1 MSSHDNFVSVGI
13 NMALAQR
20 NRLRKH
26 IIARTNKVNKEHLV
40 VPHQTEDSLVVVSS
54 ALWAECYDDALGSV
68 CLHNSLSH

>member
-26 IIARTNKVNKEHLV
+26 IIARANKVNEEYLV
-40 VPHQTEDSLVVVSS
+40 VPNQTEDSLVVVSS
-54 ALWAECYDDALGSV
+54 ALWAECDNDALGSV
-68 CLHNSLSH
+68 CLHDSLSH